1 MKMKKVI
8 FILFTMISLSIYSQQ
23 IEFEKTLGKEN
34 VETLNSLIR
43 DFETKTLK
51 NEYPNLNTENA
62 YKEFLKDILKYN
74 YSILENEIFPES
86 KLKMHIYCVPDSTWI
101 EEKELL
107 ARKKGE
113 MIKTKHKIEY
123 KTKYKCLN
131 PEEKVIYSSKGYSYN
146 SKKWKTLKLV
156 ENQKGDVQI
165 NVNSIYLKALEE
177 IPNKSKFVEYYLK
190 NIKLIGDP
198 IHPFLMSN
206 YIFKNNVDINDY
218 FTKRLIFINMFYK

>member
-1 MKMKKVI
+1 MKKVI

-34 VETLNSLIR
+34 VETLNSLIE

-86 KLKMHIYCVPDSTWI
+86 KLKMHIYCVPDSTWV
-101 EEKELL
+101 EERELL
-107 ARKKGE
+107 SGKKSE
-113 MIKTKHKIEY
+113 MIKSKY

-131 PEEKVIYSSKGYSYN
+131 PKGKVIYSSKGYFYGNKRS
-146 SKKWKTLKLV
+146 KTLKLV

-165 NVNSIYLKALEE
+165 NFNSIYLKALEE
-177 IPNKSKFVEYYLK
+177 IPNKSKFVKYYLE
-190 NIKLIGDP
+190 NIKMTADP
-198 IHPFLMSN
+198 IPPFWMSQ
-206 YIFKNNVDINDY
+206 YILKNDIDINNY